1 MMSLTIVFG
10 MVGWNLEPIVRQ
22 HRTRCKSVRVFL
34 PETGSGSPAAVLS
47 AAATW
52 ARLACVPAPA
62 SSEPT
67 KIDVVEELPV
77 AVVVTDHAGRIVELN
92 GASVALLGHPR
103 EVCLGRTLVSF
114 AHHQPF
120 EGAGP
125 AAPLAGTDILPG
137 RARLLRSDG
146 SFRAIEETRR
156 TLADGRAV
164 HVLHDVTAAAREAD
178 ALRESERQLKF
189 VANTVPALLAFVDA
203 SARYVWVNESY
214 RSWFGLAPEEIRGRH
229 VRDVLGEAPWEQVR
243 HRIARALAG
252 ETVVFDNRALYQF
265 GPSRDVHAAYVPHR
279 DASGHV
285 DGLVVLVTDVGEIK
299 NAERAR
305 RRSEHMLA
313 ESQIAAHVG
322 SWEAELDG
330 EQRPVSLRWSDE
342 AYRLFGWAPGVS
354 IDHKRFIDAVHPED
368 REAVLSAAKAGIAR
382 GERFEKDYRIVRS
395 DGVVR
400 WIHAWTNVE
409 NDTSGRPI
417 RLLGTC
423 QDVTESRLAE
433 HERERALEE
442 LKEADR
448 QKDEFLAMLSHE
460 LRNPLAPIL
469 SAVEILRLAD
479 PSDRELSAKFRAII
493 ERQVSLM
500 KRLLDDLL
508 DVARVSRGRIEL
520 RKERIDLMG
529 VVVRAVEISRPL
541 ISEKKQRLAVTSGP
555 GGTIL
560 VDADPTR
567 LVQVFANLL
576 NNAAKYTE
584 GGGRIEVDISA
595 ADHDAVVRVRDNGI
609 GMAPELLDRAF
620 DLFVQATRSLDRA
633 QGGLGIGL
641 TMVRSLVR
649 MHGGSVCAFS
659 DGPGLGSELVV
670 RLPRE
675 RAAVPAATES
685 CPSRPVPSKASRP
698 LRVLVVDDNLDAATS
713 LSTLLSLIGHVV
725 TLASDGPTALAL
737 VPAATPDL
745 VLIDIGLP
753 MMDGYAL
760 AAALRGAGLDRAA
773 LVAVTGYG
781 RDDDVRRSR
790 EAGFDDHLVKP
801 VDLATLQ
808 RITARQTDRRDS
820 REAGE

>member
-1 MMSLTIVFG
+1 M
-10 MVGWNLEPIVRQ
+10 
-22 HRTRCKSVRVFL
+22 
-34 PETGSGSPAAVLS
+34 
-47 AAATW
+47 
-52 ARLACVPAPA
+52 
-62 SSEPT
+62 
-67 KIDVVEELPV
+67 
-77 AVVVTDHAGRIVELN
+77 
-92 GASVALLGHPR
+92 
-103 EVCLGRTLVSF
+103 
-114 AHHQPF
+114 
-120 EGAGP
+120 
-125 AAPLAGTDILPG
+125 
-137 RARLLRSDG
+137 
-146 SFRAIEETRR
+146 
-156 TLADGRAV
+156 
-164 HVLHDVTAAAREAD
+164 
-178 ALRESERQLKF
+178 
-189 VANTVPALLAFVDA
+189 
-203 SARYVWVNESY
+203 
-214 RSWFGLAPEEIRGRH
+214 
-229 VRDVLGEAPWEQVR
+229 LGEAPWEQVR

-252 ETVVFDNRALYQF
+252 ETVVFDNRAFYQF
-265 GPSRDVHAAYVPHR
+265 GPSRDVHVAYVPHR
-279 DASGHV
+279 DASGRV
-285 DGLVVLVTDVGEIK
+285 DGLVVLVTDVSEIR

-305 RRSEHMLA
+305 LRSEHMLA

-354 IDHKRFIDAVHPED
+354 IDHRRFIDAVHPED
-368 REAVLSAAKAGIAR
+368 RETVLSAAKAGIAR

-409 NDTSGRPI
+409 KDASGRAI

-479 PSDRELSAKFRAII
+479 PGDRELSARFRAII

-529 VVVRAVEISRPL
+529 AVVRAVEISRPL
-541 ISEKKQRLAVTSGP
+541 ISEKQQRLSVTSGP

-560 VDADPTR
+560 VDADATR

-584 GGGRIEVDISA
+584 RGGRIDVDISA
-595 ADHDAVVRVRDNGI
+595 VDHEAVVRVRDNGV
-609 GMAPELLDRAF
+609 GMAPELLERAF

-649 MHGGSVCAFS
+649 MHGGSVRAFS
-659 DGPGLGSELVV
+659 DGPGLDWSSSCGCRASG
-670 RLPRE
+670 RPCRPR
-675 RAAVPAATES
+675 RRRP
-685 CPSRPVPSKASRP
+685 PSRPIPSKASRP

-760 AAALRGAGLDRAA
+760 AAALRHAGLDRAA

-808 RITARQTDRRDS
+808 RITARETDRRDS
-820 REAGE
+820 RDAGE